1 MKERIGRVGAR
12 GTGNKLPKF
21 AVRARFAL
29 AMIAL
34 VALCSHVVAQE
45 NTANYWIAKGDD
57 LLFNK
62 CNPLEALESYE
73 KAIQI
78 DPENMTAW
86 NGKSMVLDTLSVQ
99 TYSKIL
105 NLSETKLAKNPQD
118 IEALQTSAMALASLG
133 NQEESNQFLKKAI
146 DVYDQEIKDNPKNA
160 TAWFLKAGLISI
172 LNGSEEAAISAYD
185 KVIELNGSKM
195 IDALITKGNIL
206 LNLGRYNESLDTIDK
221 AIQLD
226 PENPSVWYEKAT
238 YYNVLGKYNES
249 LDAYE
254 MITKLEP
261 EKASAWLFKGN
272 VLKALGRQTDA
283 DAAYAKAKELG
294 HQE

>member
-1 MKERIGRVGAR
+1 
-12 GTGNKLPKF
+12 
-21 AVRARFAL
+21 
-29 AMIAL
+29 MIAL
-34 VALCSHVVAQE
+34 VMLCASVVAQE

-57 LLFNK
+57 QFFNK
-62 CNPLEALESYE
+62 SNHLEALESYE

-78 DPENMTAW
+78 DPDNMTAW
-86 NGKSMVLDTLSVQ
+86 NGKSMVLEALSMQ

-118 IEALQTSAMALASLG
+118 IGALQTSAMALASLG
-133 NQEESNQFLKKAI
+133 NREESNQFLKKAI
-146 DVYDQEIKDNPKNA
+146 DVYDREIKDNPKNA
-160 TAWFLKAGLISI
+160 TAWFCKAGLISI
-172 LNGSEEAAISAYD
+172 LNGSEEAISAYD

-238 YYNVLGKYNES
+238 YYNILGKYNES

-261 EKASAWLFKGN
+261 EKASAWWFKGN
-272 VLKALGRQTDA
+272 ALKALGRQTDA

>member
-1 MKERIGRVGAR
+1 MNELNKCRVGKRHKNSRLWA
-12 GTGNKLPKF
+12 
-21 AVRARFAL
+21 
-29 AMIAL
+29 
-34 VALCSHVVAQE
+34 VALGLLVLAALCVSAAAQE
-45 NTANYWIAKGDD
+45 NTAKYWIAKGDD
-57 LLFNK
+57 LFFNK
-62 CNPLEALESYE
+62 SNPLEALESYE

-78 DPENMTAW
+78 DPDNMTAW
-86 NGKSMVLDTLSVQ
+86 NGKSMVLDTLSMQ

-172 LNGSEEAAISAYD
+172 LNGSEEEAISAYD

-206 LNLGRYNESLDTIDK
+206 LNLGRYNESIDTIDK